1 MVSVKFMMWSCD
13 GSLEVE
19 EMADLLTCQPD
30 VDDGDNDD
38 DGDDVDDDDNIDDVD
53 DVLFSVLLR
62 LRRWQT
68 ITFLPAT
75 LSPLWIQPP
84 SSANTPND
92 TPHCFIIHHGKD
104 KQTVPLS

>member
-1 MVSVKFMMWSCD
+1 MRLRRWKTFS
-13 GSLEVE
+13 
-19 EMADLLTCQPD
+19 PD
-30 VDDGDNDD
+30 VDYVDDGD
-38 DGDDVDDDDNIDDVD
+38 DGDDVDDGDDGD

-84 SSANTPND
+84 SSVNTPND
-92 TPHCFIIHHGKD
+92 TPHCFNIHHGKD
-104 KQTVPLS
+104 KQTVSLCSNLYIPCKKIRQKTIQMG

>member
-1 MVSVKFMMWSCD
+1 MLMMVMMFMM
-13 GSLEVE
+13 VI
-19 EMADLLTCQPD
+19 M
-30 VDDGDNDD
+30 VDDCD
-38 DGDDVDDDDNIDDVD
+38 DGDDDDDDVD

-84 SSANTPND
+84 SSVNTPND
-92 TPHCFIIHHGKD
+92 TPHCFNIHHGKD
-104 KQTVPLS
+104 KQTVSLSSNLLHPV